1 MQNLTMCHFT
11 PGDQINDPRQTIII
25 QILYSALSYLWRRP
39 FPSIILKRRES
50 SVVVVSQVLN
60 MIWNNFQE
68 DFSPKSSLMS
78 SYKRIVRMKT
88 VETWEYLPPSQLRI
102 SWRHILTLPKKYR
115 RLSQTRIMKAKERP
129 VTNLSSLLF
138 LSFIFTC
145 ICICISFWEFVFFLY
160 LLFCSYIFTWITILS
175 EALKC
180 MQKKFRHFK
189 IF

>member
-102 SWRHILTLPKKYR
+102 SLRHILTLPKKI
-115 RLSQTRIMKAKERP
+115 SKV
-129 VTNLSSLLF
+129 VTNQNHESQGASGDQLVLSPFPLFHFHLHLF
-138 LSFIFTC
+138 LYFFLG
-145 ICICISFWEFVFFLY
+145 ICIFSVSP
-160 LLFCSYIFTWITILS
+160 LLL
-175 EALKC
+175 L
-180 MQKKFRHFK
+180 HFHLDYHFIRGTK
-189 IF
+189 MYAKQFQTL

>member
-102 SWRHILTLPKKYR
+102 SLRHILTLPKNIESCHKPESWKPR
-115 RLSQTRIMKAKERP
+115 SVRWPTCPLSF
-129 VTNLSSLLF
+129 SSL
-138 LSFIFTC
+138 SF
-145 ICICISFWEFVFFLY
+145 SPAFVFVFL
-160 LLFCSYIFTWITILS
+160 FGNSYFSSIS
-175 EALKC
+175 SSALTFSLGLPSY
-180 MQKKFRHFK
+180 QRH
-189 IF
+189 